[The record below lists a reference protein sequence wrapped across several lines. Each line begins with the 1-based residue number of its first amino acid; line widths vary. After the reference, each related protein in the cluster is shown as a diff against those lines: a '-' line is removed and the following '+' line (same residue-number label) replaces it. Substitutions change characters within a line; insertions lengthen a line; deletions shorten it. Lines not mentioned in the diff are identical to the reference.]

1 MKDLTLTIYMITRN
15 TQNYYA
21 RELKKLGISMGQFP
35 FIMKIAENDG
45 ISQERLSEKLSI
57 SKSNTTLIIKQ
68 LMENGLIEREVNVDD
83 RRNFKLHVTAKGAEL
98 IPEIQKVIDACHN
111 KITAK
116 LSAEEKNLLLQ
127 MLDKV
132 YSNSEYL

>member
-68 LMENGLIEREVNVDD
+68 LMENGLIKREVNVDD

-98 IPEIQKVIDACHN
+98 IPEIGKVIDACHN

>member
-68 LMENGLIEREVNVDD
+68 LMENGLIKREVNVDD

-98 IPEIQKVIDACHN
+98 IPEIVKVIDACHN

>member
-35 FIMKIAENDG
+35 FIMKISENDG

-57 SKSNTTLIIKQ
+57 AKSNTTLIIKQ
-68 LMENGLIEREVNVDD
+68 LLDAGLIFREVDSKD
-83 RRNFKLHVTAKGAEL
+83 RRNFKLHITEQGAAL
-98 IPEIQKVIDACHN
+98 VPEIRKIIDTCHN
-111 KITAK
+111 RITSK
-116 LSAEEKNLLLQ
+116 LSVEEKVLLLQ
-127 MLDKV
+127 MLEKV
-132 YSNSEYL
+132 YIESEEL